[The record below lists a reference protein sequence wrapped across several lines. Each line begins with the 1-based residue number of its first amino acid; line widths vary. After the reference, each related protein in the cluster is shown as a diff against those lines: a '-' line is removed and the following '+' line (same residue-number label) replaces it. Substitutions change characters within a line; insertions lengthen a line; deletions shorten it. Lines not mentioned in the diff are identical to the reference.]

1 MDRDKFCIL
10 LAKHISEVV
19 EKKICPTKVSE
30 QLMLIEMGEKPTDE
44 LIGTYIKKFSNN
56 NY

>member
-10 LAKHISEVV
+10 LANHITEIIG
-19 EKKICPTKVSE
+19 KKICPTKVSE
-30 QLMLIEMGEKPTDE
+30 QLMLIQMGGEPTDE